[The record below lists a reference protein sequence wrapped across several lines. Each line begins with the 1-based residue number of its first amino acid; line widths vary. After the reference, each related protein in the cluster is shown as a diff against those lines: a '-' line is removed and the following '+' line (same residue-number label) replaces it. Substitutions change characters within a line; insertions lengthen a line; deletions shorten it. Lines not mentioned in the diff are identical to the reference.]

1 MVMDKLVAA
10 PYHSQQ
16 HPLTEEG
23 EASLHCQVLAERDT
37 TLTKVGTDVLSY
49 FGSSWEATYFRSSF
63 ARFSGVCKARLV
75 HCDCVVLVVMIRRI
89 FCRVASRHRNLI
101 HLMSHEEQRLRA

>member
-23 EASLHCQVLAERDT
+23 QKSLHCQVLAERDT
-37 TLTKVGTDVLSY
+37 VLTKV
-49 FGSSWEATYFRSSF
+49 
-63 ARFSGVCKARLV
+63 RLFLQV
-75 HCDCVVLVVMIRRI
+75 TSTRL
-89 FCRVASRHRNLI
+89 RVG
-101 HLMSHEEQRLRA
+101 EQRVFPRVVPLFIL